1 MYCTD
6 NDVEITKPQMDNM
19 AKQML
24 NYNPKFGESGV
35 GTQGRMNI
43 KKSGC

>member
-6 NDVEITKPQMDNM
+6 NDVEITNPQMDNV

-24 NYNPKFGESGV
+24 NYYPKAGESGV
-35 GTQGRMNI
+35 GTQERMNI
-43 KKSGC
+43 KKSDC